1 MCDLCRKAFV
11 VHKEKV
17 DVPYV
22 VNQEFLE
29 TIGEEMASLLVAS
42 ITDLFVSSD
51 EYCRNVW
58 MMIAGVTY
66 LGHRKL
72 TFETTPDPVI
82 NTLGFPPCFL
92 HPMVTVGLVTPT
104 FREKVSISSCHQACL
119 GAERLT

>member
-11 VHKEKV
+11 VHQEKV

-42 ITDLFVSSD
+42 ITDLFVFSD

-58 MMIAGVTY
+58 MIV
-66 LGHRKL
+66 R
-72 TFETTPDPVI
+72 
-82 NTLGFPPCFL
+82 TLGI
-92 HPMVTVGLVTPT
+92 G
-104 FREKVSISSCHQACL
+104 S
-119 GAERLT
+119 